1 MTSLPGQLTT
11 KGLTEAARAIVQPLL
26 PQSFRY
32 LRSKSEFR
40 APFDG
45 GMSFIAISATSPRRG
60 VCALA
65 FNLAVS
71 HHGIEKCIREILG
84 EEPASEYGQSIWC
97 YTVNIGPLSP
107 HWTYRIP
114 GSWLFADPAEIT
126 AAEPQIREFLSEI
139 ALPYVLEHQ
148 DPVAIRRTLLE
159 QPDHAQ
165 NLAPYRQI
173 LAVDRQ
179 LGLQTQATEDLA
191 TLEAHYASFYEGY
204 RREFQA
210 FRQRFLLQ

>member
-1 MTSLPGQLTT
+1 MTSQPGQLTT
-11 KGLTEAARAIVQPLL
+11 KGLTEATRAIVQPLL

-32 LRSKSEFR
+32 LRSKSEFC
-40 APFDG
+40 APFNG
-45 GMSFIAISATSPRRG
+45 GMSLIAIRATSPRRG
-60 VCALA
+60 VCSLA

-71 HHGIEKCIREILG
+71 HHGIERCIREILG
-84 EEPASEYGQSIWC
+84 EEPSSEYGHSIWC

-107 HWTYRIP
+107 HWTHRIP
-114 GSWLFADPAEIT
+114 GSWLFADPAEVT

-159 QPDHAQ
+159 QPGHAQ
-165 NLAPYRQI
+165 SLAPYRQI

-191 TLEAHYASFYEGY
+191 TLEACYARFFEGY

-210 FRQRFLLQ
+210 FRERFLLQ